1 MSALVTRRPWVV
13 IGVWIAIVAGAA
25 VIASGLDGSLKAGGF
40 TNPRAEALVTQAT
53 LRDAFDEAPGQL
65 VVALDSTKP
74 VTDGMVQTVITELR
88 RAGATTTQD
97 ASTHPDWRSSSG
109 CTTLVVG
116 GFDADD
122 TTVQNSVPDLQRR
135 LESAL
140 RGQSASGSHSAVYV
154 TGQPALD
161 YQLNV
166 HSKADA
172 TRAEMIVF
180 PVLIIVLLLV
190 FGSVTAMI
198 VPLLIAGSA
207 LALGSAAG
215 ALLGRGIDLS
225 ILYSNIVSMIGL
237 AVAIDYSLFI
247 IKRFREELAMG
258 AEVRA
263 AVQTAM
269 QTAGRSVFFSG
280 IAVAVALAAL
290 FIPRV
295 MAFTSIALGGI
306 VVTTAALLVTLTVLP
321 AVLTVLGRR
330 IDWGSIRGR
339 RRLASASTST
349 HLGAG
354 ASSGLFRHPGL
365 VTVVGVVA
373 LVIVALPIS
382 GISLQSP
389 VASATVLPSTD
400 PARKGLDVL
409 AAKLGDRAL
418 FPVQVVM
425 TASPRQGGEALLRDV
440 ATVSEFAADQRGAG
454 DLTSVATLGAP
465 NAAIIAAADA
475 PESSSPL
482 AAAVHRLWSTHNGR
496 TVTRILID
504 PSEGPDSVSAHR
516 LVTALRDRFG
526 ATANGSTGISASLAV
541 AGATAQGVDFDS
553 TLVDSMPLIALL
565 VFALTFGMLLF
576 AFRSVLLPVLALAFN
591 GLVVAASLGILTFLL
606 DRTGSAPINSVT
618 PVLLFAVL
626 FGLSMDYMVIIMAR
640 ITEGFRSGLDYRAA
654 VGQGVHATRTMVN
667 SAAIIMIAV
676 FASFA
681 TAEISIVRE
690 IGIGLAV
697 AVAIDAL
704 VIRAV
709 ILPATLLLLGPRTL
723 GASAQRANA
732 RARQR
737 PSVAPRQ
744 LDLVH

>member
-1 MSALVTRRPWVV
+1 M
-13 IGVWIAIVAGAA
+13 
-25 VIASGLDGSLKAGGF
+25 
-40 TNPRAEALVTQAT
+40 
-53 LRDAFDEAPGQL
+53 
-65 VVALDSTKP
+65 
-74 VTDGMVQTVITELR
+74 
-88 RAGATTTQD
+88 
-97 ASTHPDWRSSSG
+97 
-109 CTTLVVG
+109 
-116 GFDADD
+116 
-122 TTVQNSVPDLQRR
+122 
-135 LESAL
+135 
-140 RGQSASGSHSAVYV
+140 
-154 TGQPALD
+154 
-161 YQLNV
+161 
-166 HSKADA
+166 
-172 TRAEMIVF
+172 
-180 PVLIIVLLLV
+180 
-190 FGSVTAMI
+190 
-198 VPLLIAGSA
+198 
-207 LALGSAAG
+207 
-215 ALLGRGIDLS
+215 
-225 ILYSNIVSMIGL
+225 
-237 AVAIDYSLFI
+237 
-247 IKRFREELAMG
+247 
-258 AEVRA
+258 
-263 AVQTAM
+263 
-269 QTAGRSVFFSG
+269 
-280 IAVAVALAAL
+280 
-290 FIPRV
+290 
-295 MAFTSIALGGI
+295 
-306 VVTTAALLVTLTVLP
+306 
-321 AVLTVLGRR
+321 
-330 IDWGSIRGR
+330 
-339 RRLASASTST
+339 
-349 HLGAG
+349 
-354 ASSGLFRHPGL
+354 
-365 VTVVGVVA
+365 
-373 LVIVALPIS
+373 IVALPIS